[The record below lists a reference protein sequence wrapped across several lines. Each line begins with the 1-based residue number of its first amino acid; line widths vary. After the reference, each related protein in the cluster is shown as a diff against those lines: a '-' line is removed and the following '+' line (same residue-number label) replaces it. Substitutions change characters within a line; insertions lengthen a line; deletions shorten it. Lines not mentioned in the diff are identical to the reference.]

1 MLLRRHGRAP
11 PSAGRRNT
19 FHSVRRGWI
28 QDARDARELRWGTN
42 AVAGTE
48 QWISTGSQDVL
59 TTWTA
64 VCGNNTYMAD
74 LSYYRSQIVAVV
86 PEPGAAMLVGMALAA
101 GAAWAT
107 IRRK

>member
-1 MLLRRHGRAP
+1 
-11 PSAGRRNT
+11 
-19 FHSVRRGWI
+19 
-28 QDARDARELRWGTN
+28 
-42 AVAGTE
+42 
-48 QWISTGSQDVL
+48 
-59 TTWTA
+59 
-64 VCGNNTYMAD
+64 MAD